1 MNTRNQDLLTR
12 FLGHVKEEDLF
23 RKGDLLFLAVSG
35 GLDSVVLTDL
45 VHRAGFS
52 YVILHANF
60 QLRGEESDRDQS
72 FVEGLGSRLKATVV
86 TERFETKAFAD
97 QHKLSIQEA
106 ARDLRYGWF
115 RGFLGRVDGDRGRK
129 LLVTAHH
136 ADDNVETLL
145 QHFFLGTGIAGLR
158 GMLPVSDNAVRPLLF
173 ARRSELE
180 AYAKE
185 RGLEWVEDSSN
196 AEVKYTR
203 NAIRHELIPAIEKLF
218 PDVTTNMVR
227 NLDRFRDIELLYRR
241 ALDRELG
248 KLMVEEK
255 GEWLVP
261 VEKLRRTEPLRTI
274 IWELFKPF
282 GFTPQQVGDIRSL
295 LDSGSG
301 KYISSPTHRLLK
313 NRNWLILS
321 PLQLPD
327 TGTYLMEDGQGELPF
342 PYGTLMARK
351 LNKEGFSD
359 ITRDHLEACLDA
371 QDIRFPLLLR
381 PWRNGDYFYP
391 LGMRKKKKLA
401 RFLIDLK
408 LSRSEKEKVWVVE
421 SDKRIIW
428 VVGHRIDDRFKVG
441 ASTNARLLL
450 RVTPS

>member
-72 FVEGLGSRLKATVV
+72 FVEGLGSGLKATVV

-301 KYISSPTHRLLK
+301 KYVTSPTHRLLK

>member
-52 YVILHANF
+52 FVILHANF
-60 QLRGEESDRDQS
+60 QLRGEESHRDQS
-72 FVEGLGSRLKATVV
+72 FVEGLASRLKATVV
-86 TERFETKAFAD
+86 WERFETKAFAD
-97 QHKLSIQEA
+97 QHKLSIQGA

-158 GMLPVSDNAVRPLLF
+158 GMLPASDNAVRPLLF

-301 KYISSPTHRLLK
+301 KYVTSPTHRLLK
-313 NRNWLILS
+313 TRNWLILS

-327 TGTYLMEDGQGELPF
+327 TGTYLLEDGQGDLPF

-359 ITRDHLEACLDA
+359 ITKDHLEACLDA